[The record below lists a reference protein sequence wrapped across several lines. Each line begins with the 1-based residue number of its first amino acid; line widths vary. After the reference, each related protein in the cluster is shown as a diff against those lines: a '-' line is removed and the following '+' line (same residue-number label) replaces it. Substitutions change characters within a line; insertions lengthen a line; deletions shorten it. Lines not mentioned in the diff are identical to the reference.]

1 MIQVKMCTHSS
12 AVSMDQNDDDVPL
25 FRSQNSGGA
34 CAYAQVAQAGL
45 HRWRSQQWPCHP
57 EEVAVVGCVMGGDR
71 RRHSSASHDTILQ
84 PMPHARIVQLY
95 YYWTQEKTVDIGPVW
110 YSFTSSFTSSFTT
123 SIAKQATLCPTL
135 WPASLKTHS
144 HRVKHMA
151 KLPKHGSLPRSWSC
165 SWSCFLKTALQ
176 VKLSCAKR
184 THSFAR
190 SKQRFA

>member
-12 AVSMDQNDDDVPL
+12 AVSRDQNDDDVPL

-135 WPASLKTHS
+135 CQLLWKLTLTELSTWRSCQNMALSPAHE
-144 HRVKHMA
+144 VA
-151 KLPKHGSLPRSWSC
+151 HGVV
-165 SWSCFLKTALQ
+165 F
-176 VKLSCAKR
+176 
-184 THSFAR
+184 
-190 SKQRFA
+190 